1 MQISSPVKE
10 IDTLSKLLLVDLN
23 VSIWSGR
30 KKLRTEDL
38 GAGVTLPPSELASLG
53 SKKIINS
60 DELKEFENLKRRA
73 VRLLELNGVRFL
85 GGYGLP
91 DGVAPEVAAELED
104 IKRKFE
110 DQRVAFIKAYDS
122 NFDAW
127 VNKWANPQWRSAVL
141 SAKTPKDVVAHKF
154 SFRFTLCRVA
164 PDTSNPSIAKGL
176 AQEVNGLSGQL
187 FREIADA
194 AEDLLDN
201 SFVGKDSVSRK
212 AVSSMLKM
220 HKKLSS
226 LAFLNP
232 GVSLVADYMTNV
244 IGKLPKSGPYKGSD
258 FQDLLSLILTLSD
271 ETKILKM
278 AGLFQKSNTDA
289 PGAFVDPTLQ
299 LSDDTTPDFSDFNI
313 LDVETAF
320 DVLAGAMD
328 SALVAESSAT
338 SFADLM
344 AGADLTSLN
353 VNELASLAHEVQNAA
368 IEAASEKADVDEV
381 APQVPSNEVFAH
393 VVAADTFAVDS
404 MDFCL

>member
-91 DGVAPEVAAELED
+91 DEVAPEVAAELED

-141 SAKTPKDVVAHKF
+141 SA
-154 SFRFTLCRVA
+154 
-164 PDTSNPSIAKGL
+164 
-176 AQEVNGLSGQL
+176 
-187 FREIADA
+187 
-194 AEDLLDN
+194 
-201 SFVGKDSVSRK
+201 
-212 AVSSMLKM
+212 
-220 HKKLSS
+220 
-226 LAFLNP
+226 
-232 GVSLVADYMTNV
+232 
-244 IGKLPKSGPYKGSD
+244 
-258 FQDLLSLILTLSD
+258 
-271 ETKILKM
+271 
-278 AGLFQKSNTDA
+278 
-289 PGAFVDPTLQ
+289 
-299 LSDDTTPDFSDFNI
+299 
-313 LDVETAF
+313 
-320 DVLAGAMD
+320 
-328 SALVAESSAT
+328 
-338 SFADLM
+338 
-344 AGADLTSLN
+344 
-353 VNELASLAHEVQNAA
+353 
-368 IEAASEKADVDEV
+368 
-381 APQVPSNEVFAH
+381 
-393 VVAADTFAVDS
+393 
-404 MDFCL
+404 